1 MYDKFGTAA
10 TTGSGI
16 HIGMMDQQDY
26 KKDAASHLNDTHDHY
41 RREMAKVKDQYQR
54 EIEIAIIAD

>member
-26 KKDAASHLNDTHDHY
+26 KKDA
-41 RREMAKVKDQYQR
+41 E
-54 EIEIAIIAD
+54 

>member
-16 HIGMMDQQDY
+16 HIGMMDQKDY
-26 KKDAASHLNDTHDHY
+26 KRDAELNRNID
-41 RREMAKVKDQYQR
+41 MA
-54 EIEIAIIAD
+54 EL